1 MTKQL
6 LKLLA
11 GLLFMANS
19 ANSQDDAQPLEVWLG
34 TGGAPSRGIYYC
46 ELDSDTGKLSESKL
60 AAEIEKPGFLAM
72 HPNGTH
78 LYTVGSL
85 DGVGSVVAYKIDR
98 SARPSTLE
106 FVGSVPGGDG
116 RGTHIS
122 VDATGQMLLTAQYGG
137 GSIAAYRLN
146 EDGSI
151 ANETCLIKHEG
162 GSGVVE
168 GRQDSP
174 HAHWA
179 GFAPDQKFAF
189 VPDLGLDQVVI
200 YKVKLED
207 ATIEPHGFAATPPG
221 SGPRH
226 FKFHP
231 DGKWG
236 YVFNELA
243 MTISVFDYDAD
254 AGKLSIKQT
263 VSTLD
268 DAAMKQE
275 KFLSGAEIRIHPSG
289 NLLYASNRGHDSITV
304 FRIAADGQ
312 LAAIQNEAVRGA
324 FPRNF
329 NLDPSGR
336 WALVAGQTS
345 HTLSCFEVD
354 AASGRLTYHQ
364 EIISTPSPICVVFG
378 PESSSGTLPTK

>member
-1 MTKQL
+1 MI
-6 LKLLA
+6 KLILTLFA
-11 GLLFMANS
+11 GILFMSNS
-19 ANSQDDAQPLEVWLG
+19 ANSQDDSQVLDVWLG

-46 ELDSDTGKLSESKL
+46 QLDPETGKLSEAKL

-72 HPNGTH
+72 HPKGTH
-78 LYTVGSL
+78 LYTVASL
-85 DGVGSVVAYKIDR
+85 DGVGSVVAYRIDR
-98 SARPSTLE
+98 SGSVPTLD
-106 FVGSVPGGDG
+106 FVNAVPGGDG

-122 VDATGQMLLTAQYGG
+122 VDATGKMLLTAQYGG
-137 GSIAAYRLN
+137 GSTAAYRLN

-151 ANETCLIKHEG
+151 DKETCLIKHQG
-162 GSGVVE
+162 GSGVVDR
-168 GRQDSP
+168 RQDSP

-179 GFAPDQKFAF
+179 GFGPNQKFAF

-200 YKVKLED
+200 YKVDLED
-207 ATIEPHGFAATPPG
+207 ATIQPHGFAATPPG

-231 DGKWG
+231 NGKCG

-243 MTISVFDYDAD
+243 MTISVFDYDAE

-268 DAAMKQE
+268 DTALKQE
-275 KFLSGAEIRIHPSG
+275 KFLSGAEIRIHPNG
-289 NLLYASNRGHDSITV
+289 NFLYASNRGHDSITV
-304 FRIAADGQ
+304 FRIEADGQ
-312 LAAIQNEAVRGA
+312 LTAIQNEAIRGA

-329 NLDPSGR
+329 NLDPSGS
-336 WALVAGQTS
+336 WLLVGGQTS
-345 HTLSCFEVD
+345 HTLSCFQVD
-354 AASGRLTYHQ
+354 AASGRLTYQQ

-378 PESSSGTLPTK
+378 PESSSGSLQTK